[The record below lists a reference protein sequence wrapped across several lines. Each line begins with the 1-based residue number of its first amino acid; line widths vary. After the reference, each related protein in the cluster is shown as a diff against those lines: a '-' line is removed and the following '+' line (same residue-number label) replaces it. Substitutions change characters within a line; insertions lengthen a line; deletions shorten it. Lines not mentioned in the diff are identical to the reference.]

1 MKECVHHWNYCC
13 GPTYSC
19 SKKAPQVCTPSDTE
33 KADLF
38 NSLAKCEGAKP
49 AVLAIVPP
57 YSEAYVP
64 ASLDQDL
71 PMVLSD
77 MYKKDY
83 LSLGYRSRLQLAN
96 QTNVCLTADQAKA
109 VESKTMQRSS
119 KV

>member
-1 MKECVHHWNYCC
+1 MDPPIVVQKKHHKFAHHLIQKRLTSSILWLNVKE
-13 GPTYSC
+13 
-19 SKKAPQVCTPSDTE
+19 Q
-33 KADLF
+33 
-38 NSLAKCEGAKP
+38 KP